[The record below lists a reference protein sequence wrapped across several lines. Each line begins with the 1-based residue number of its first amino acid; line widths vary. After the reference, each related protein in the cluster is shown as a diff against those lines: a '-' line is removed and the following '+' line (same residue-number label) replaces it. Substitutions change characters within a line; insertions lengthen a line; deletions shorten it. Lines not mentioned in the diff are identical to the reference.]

1 MIIALEEARLKLV
14 AMRDDL
20 KDLGHALRIE
30 QTKEKTAELEAK
42 TQDPNF
48 WNDQET
54 SSSVLRQIKQGQ
66 DKVEG
71 YEKLCTRLEDAIV
84 LAEMSIEANDESSL
98 DEVQSEVEAIR
109 DLADKKRIEVLLS
122 GEYDRT
128 TPSCPSTRAPA
139 APRRRTGRRCSTA

>member
-48 WNDQET
+48 WNDRRLPPRFSAR
-54 SSSVLRQIKQGQ
+54 SSRGR
-66 DKVEG
+66 
-71 YEKLCTRLEDAIV
+71 TR
-84 LAEMSIEANDESSL
+84 
-98 DEVQSEVEAIR
+98 
-109 DLADKKRIEVLLS
+109 
-122 GEYDRT
+122 
-128 TPSCPSTRAPA
+128 
-139 APRRRTGRRCSTA
+139 